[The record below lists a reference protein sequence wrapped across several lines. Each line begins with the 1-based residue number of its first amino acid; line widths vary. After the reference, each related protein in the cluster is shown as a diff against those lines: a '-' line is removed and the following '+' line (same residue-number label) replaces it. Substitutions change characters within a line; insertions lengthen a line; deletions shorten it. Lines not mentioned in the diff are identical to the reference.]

1 MISMLES
8 LISSITSPIR
18 RLYLFV
24 CRFMPG
30 SSALASLSLPWKWA
44 LAALF
49 FLLLIFCFGG
59 VGLLYFNARPPF
71 SWLEWVGYGS
81 IGLVVIPVLVY
92 QFVRIWMTKESS
104 PFPDIERI
112 WLDALDQLAQQSI
125 FIEETPVYLVLGSVS
140 NKFASRLLSVGGLS
154 PSIEVPNSGD
164 SPISVHFLEVQPKV
178 DGIIVFLHGC
188 SQVSRLSRTTTT
200 LGQQQAFIDREPIA
214 NSAERGSETLDAS
227 FLDSK
232 NFRAGGNFESS
243 QTVTTGRDSAEVRDV
258 QIEEGGTILIPD
270 DETYFEQ
277 SSKKQ
282 YAGQLS
288 SNDEIDCE
296 ERLRYFCQLLR
307 EARGYDFPFHGL
319 LSLLPVGLVETSA
332 NALQIA
338 VKNDLSVL
346 RDELSMRA
354 PNIVLVTGLEEDEGF
369 LELMKRSQPKEIGEH
384 RFGKG
389 ADIWFLPESERLR
402 AVGIHAA
409 GQFEDWIYRF
419 FKSENSLKRKHNSKL
434 FQLLCRVRGGLS
446 EQLSTLL
453 ANGFGFRPD
462 LEPELASEQ
471 ILFSGC
477 YFAATGNGPSEQAF
491 VKAVLR
497 KLMSYYTDL
506 EWTPKALKQDRSY
519 RLLANIAALVGL
531 LALIAIAVMVFVYFK
546 FYGASGN
553 SR

>member
-8 LISSITSPIR
+8 LINSITSPIR
-18 RLYLFV
+18 QLYLFV
-24 CRFMPG
+24 CRFTPG
-30 SSALASLSLPWKWA
+30 SDTLARLSLPWKWT
-44 LAALF
+44 LATLF
-49 FLLLIFCFGG
+49 FLVVIFCFGG
-59 VGLLYFNARPPF
+59 IGLYFFNAKPPV
-71 SWLEWVGYGS
+71 EWPLWIGGGS

-92 QFVRIWMTKESS
+92 QFVRIWLAKERS

-112 WLDALDQLAQQSI
+112 WLDALDQLAQKSI
-125 FIEETPVYLVLGSVS
+125 FIEDTPVYLVLGGVN
-140 NKFASRLLSVGGLS
+140 NKFANRLLSVGGLA
-154 PSIEVPNSGD
+154 PSIEVPSSGD
-164 SPISVHFLEVQPKV
+164 APISVHFLEVQPKV
-178 DGIIVFLHGC
+178 DGIVVFLHDC
-188 SQVSRLSRTTTT
+188 SQVTRLSRVTTT
-200 LGQQQAFIDREPIA
+200 LRHQQASVDWEPA
-214 NSAERGSETLDAS
+214 PPPVERRSETLDAS

-232 NFRAGGNFESS
+232 NFLAGGNFEG
-243 QTVTTGRDSAEVRDV
+243 TRTITTPNDNADNRED
-258 QIEEGGTILIPD
+258 QYQEGKTILITD
-270 DETYFEQ
+270 DDFNLEQ
-277 SSKKQ
+277 FSRKQ

-307 EARGYDFPFHGL
+307 EARGNDFPCHGL
-319 LSLLPVGLVETSA
+319 LTLLPVGLVETSA

-338 VKNDLSVL
+338 AKNDLSIL
-346 RDELSMRA
+346 RDELAMRA
-354 PNIVLVTGLEEDEGF
+354 PNVVLVTGLEEDEGF
-369 LELMKRSQPKEIGEH
+369 LELMKRSQPKETVEH

-402 AVGIHAA
+402 AIGVHAA

-419 FKSENSLKRKHNSKL
+419 FKSESSLKRKHNSKL

-471 ILFSGC
+471 FLFSGC
-477 YFAATGNGPSEQAF
+477 YFAATGNGESEQAF

-506 EWTPKALKQDRSY
+506 EWTPKALKQDRTY
-519 RLLANIAALVGL
+519 RLLANIAALVGM
-531 LALIAIAVMVFVYFK
+531 LALIGIGAMILLHFRPYFAPGK
-546 FYGASGN
+546 
-553 SR
+553 

>member
-1 MISMLES
+1 MLES
-8 LISSITSPIR
+8 LINSITSPIR
-18 RLYLFV
+18 QLYLLV
-24 CRFMPG
+24 CRFTPG
-30 SSALASLSLPWKWA
+30 SDSLARLSLPWKWA
-44 LAALF
+44 LATLF
-49 FLLLIFCFGG
+49 FLVMIFCFG
-59 VGLLYFNARPPF
+59 A
-71 SWLEWVGYGS
+71 
-81 IGLVVIPVLVY
+81 IGLIYFPDRYPWKWPQWIGFGSPALIVIPFLVY
-92 QFVRIWMTKESS
+92 QFVRVWLAKERS

-112 WLDALDQLAQQSI
+112 WLDALDLLAQKSI
-125 FIEETPVYLVLGSVS
+125 FIEDTPVYLVLGGA
-140 NKFASRLLSVGGLS
+140 NDKFASRLLSVGGLA
-154 PSIEVPNSGD
+154 PSVEVPSSGD
-164 SPISVHFLEVQPKV
+164 APISVHFLEVQPKV
-178 DGIIVFLHGC
+178 DGIIVFLNSC
-188 SQVSRLSRTTTT
+188 SQVSRLSRAASS
-200 LGQQQAFIDREPIA
+200 LRHQQASVDWEPIA
-214 NSAERGSETLDAS
+214 PSVERRSETLDAS

-232 NFRAGGNFESS
+232 NFRAGGNFEGSK
-243 QTVTTGRDSAEVRDV
+243 TVTSVRDTADSGFG
-258 QIEEGGTILIPD
+258 QIDDNGTILISD
-270 DETYFEQ
+270 DEFSPEQ
-277 SSKKQ
+277 FSKKQ

-307 EARGYDFPFHGL
+307 EARGNDFPCHGL

-338 VKNDLSVL
+338 AKNDLSIL

-354 PNIVLVTGLEEDEGF
+354 PNVVLVTGLEEDEGF
-369 LELMKRSQPKEIGEH
+369 LELMKRSQPKETGEH

-402 AVGIHAA
+402 AIGIHAA

-419 FKSENSLKRKHNSKL
+419 FKSESSLKRKHNSKL

-471 ILFSGC
+471 FLFSGC
-477 YFAATGNGPSEQAF
+477 YFAATGNGESEQAF

-506 EWTPKALKQDRSY
+506 EWTPKALKQDRTY
-519 RLLANIAALVGL
+519 QLLANMAALVGM
-531 LALIAIAVMVFVYFK
+531 LAVVAIVVMVFIHFRPGDTLGK
-546 FYGASGN
+546 
-553 SR
+553 